1 MCSPWY
7 SELVCELSD
16 RVVSIG
22 LRLGIELPVVLIR
35 RDGRVAVV
43 LRIVCEVPRWWDVCV
58 CVLLGLSFASGLF
71 LLLDLPSYLVLS
83 ADALVVDLLGLLW
96 GQPELGGCRLRVY
109 VRWGCGSR
117 ACGGGGAHS
126 SRLVLSL
133 FSSLRLLRLLSF
145 FLSCVL
151 SIRSPSSSP
160 SLFLAVLSFSLIL
173 CEPFGLLANGLLA
186 DRGELL
192 RADP

>member
-1 MCSPWY
+1 MCFSWC

-16 RVVSIG
+16 RVVSIR

-43 LRIVCEVPRWWDVCV
+43 LCTVCEVPRWWDVCV
-58 CVLLGLSFASGLF
+58 CILLGLSFASGLF

-83 ADALVVDLLGLLW
+83 ADALVVDFLGLLW

-117 ACGGGGAHS
+117 ACDGGGAHS
-126 SRLVLSL
+126 SHVVFPL
-133 FSSLRLLRLLSF
+133 FSSLCLFSR
-145 FLSCVL
+145 VL
-151 SIRSPSSSP
+151 SIRS
-160 SLFLAVLSFSLIL
+160 
-173 CEPFGLLANGLLA
+173 
-186 DRGELL
+186 
-192 RADP
+192 

>member
-16 RVVSIG
+16 RVISIG

-58 CVLLGLSFASGLF
+58 CILLGLSFASGLF
-71 LLLDLPSYLVLS
+71 LLLDLPSYLILS

-96 GQPELGGCRLRVY
+96 GQPELGGCQLWVY
-109 VRWGCGSR
+109 MRWGCGSR
-117 ACGGGGAHS
+117 ACGGGGVHP
-126 SRLVLSL
+126 SRLLLPLFLRLRLFRLLFRLLPSVLSICPP
-133 FSSLRLLRLLSF
+133 SPSPSF
-145 FLSCVL
+145 FLVVPPFGL
-151 SIRSPSSSP
+151 
-160 SLFLAVLSFSLIL
+160 VL

-186 DRGELL
+186 DFGEFL
-192 RADP
+192 RA